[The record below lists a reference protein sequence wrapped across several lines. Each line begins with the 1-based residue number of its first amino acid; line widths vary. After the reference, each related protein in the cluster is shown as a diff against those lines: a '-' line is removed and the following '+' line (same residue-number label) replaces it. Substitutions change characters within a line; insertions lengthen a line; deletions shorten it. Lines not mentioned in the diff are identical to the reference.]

1 MKTVNNWFDIIQY
14 SLLSTSCI
22 LCNKPG
28 MQHIDLCA
36 ACYDALEKMED
47 QCYCCAKPFA
57 VRSLTPRL
65 CGQCQ
70 KNPPAFNKTYSPFIH
85 QGAIRYLINQLKFNG
100 AYKNSRLLGLL
111 LADYLGKNAELP
123 ELIIPVPLHTNRYK
137 QRGFNQTH
145 EIAKTIAKELNL
157 AIDISSCR
165 RIKNTPHQI
174 SLTAKQRRKNIKNAF
189 QITKLPKVNHIAIL
203 DDVMTTGAT
212 ANELARLLKSA
223 GINRVDV
230 WLCARAKMDR

>member
-1 MKTVNNWFDIIQY
+1 MVNNWFDIIQY

-28 MQHIDLCA
+28 MKHIDLCV
-36 ACYDALEKMED
+36 ACYNALEKMED
-47 QCYCCAKPFA
+47 RCYCCANPFA
-57 VRSLTPRL
+57 IHNSAPRL
-65 CGQCQ
+65 CGKCQ
-70 KNPPAFNKTYSPFIH
+70 KNLPAFNKTYSPFIH
-85 QGAIRYLINQLKFNG
+85 QGTIRYLINQLKFNG

-111 LADYLGKNAELP
+111 LANYLEKNAELP
-123 ELIIPVPLHTNRYK
+123 ELIIPVPLHSNRYK

-145 EIAKTIAKELNL
+145 EIAKTIAKELNV
-157 AIDISSCR
+157 AINISCCQ

-174 SLTAKQRRKNIKNAF
+174 SLTAKQRLKNIKNAF
-189 QITKLPKVNHIAIL
+189 LITKLPSVNHIAIL

>member
-1 MKTVNNWFDIIQY
+1 M
-14 SLLSTSCI
+14 
-22 LCNKPG
+22 
-28 MQHIDLCA
+28 DLCV
-36 ACYDALEKMED
+36 ACYNALEKMED

-57 VRSLTPRL
+57 VHSSTLRL
-65 CGQCQ
+65 CGLCQ
-70 KNPPAFNKTYSPFIH
+70 KKPPAFNKVYSPFIH
-85 QGAIRYLINQLKFNG
+85 QGAMRYLINQLKFNG

-123 ELIIPVPLHTNRYK
+123 NLIIPVPLHTNRYK

-157 AIDISSCR
+157 AIDISCCQ

-189 QITKLPKVNHIAIL
+189 QVTKLPKVNHIAIL

-223 GINRVDV
+223 GINQVDV
-230 WLCARAKMDR
+230 WLCSRAKMDR

>member
-1 MKTVNNWFDIIQY
+1 M
-14 SLLSTSCI
+14 
-22 LCNKPG
+22 
-28 MQHIDLCA
+28 DLCV

-47 QCYCCAKPFA
+47 QCYCCAKPFPIH
-57 VRSLTPRL
+57 SSTPRL
-65 CGQCQ
+65 CGKCQ
-70 KNPPAFNKTYSPFIH
+70 KNSPAFDKTYSPFIH
-85 QGAIRYLINQLKFNG
+85 QGAMRYLINQLKFNG

-111 LADYLGKNAELP
+111 LANYLGKNAELP
-123 ELIIPVPLHTNRYK
+123 DLIIPVPLHSNRYK

-157 AIDISSCR
+157 AIDISCCQ

-189 QITKLPKVNHIAIL
+189 QVTKLPKVNHIAIL

>member
-1 MKTVNNWFDIIQY
+1 MER
-14 SLLSTSCI
+14 
-22 LCNKPG
+22 
-28 MQHIDLCA
+28 IDLCA
-36 ACYDALEKMED
+36 ACYHALEKMED

-57 VRSLTPRL
+57 IHSSTPRL
-65 CGQCQ
+65 CGKCQ

-85 QGAIRYLINQLKFNG
+85 QGAIRYLINQLKFKG

-111 LADYLGKNAELP
+111 LANYLEKNAELP
-123 ELIIPVPLHTNRYK
+123 GLIIPVPLHSNRYK

-145 EIAKTIAKELNL
+145 EIAKTIAKELDL
-157 AIDISSCR
+157 AIDISCCQ

-189 QITKLPKVNHIAIL
+189 QVTKLPKVNHIAIL

-212 ANELARLLKSA
+212 ANELARRLKIA
-223 GINRVDV
+223 GVNRVDV